1 MCCWNCNTLH
11 QTMGAVLPMSSAKTT
26 LNTNEEERSANG
38 KTGGGKKM

>member
-11 QTMGAVLPMSSAKTT
+11 QTMGAVLPMLSAKTA
-26 LNTNEEERSANG
+26 LNTNEEELSA